1 MLADNEF
8 QILQEEIEEFPV
20 YMIILIGRWSSKWSS
35 NAFLLYIHKQVQE
48 FSRNI
53 STNMMQN
60 ESFFTIPSIQIED

>member
-20 YMIILIGRWSSKWSS
+20 YMIILIGRWSS